1 MRIERLPSKEGT
13 VNITGLIISLLGG
26 AAGGNLAGGY
36 LKDKS
41 LGAIGDTF
49 AGILGGGLGGAL
61 LQSLGV
67 LAADQAAAGLDI
79 GTVIGHVVTGGAGG
93 GIVMAIIGALRAGT
107 AKKV

>member
-1 MRIERLPSKEGT
+1 M
-13 VNITGLIISLLGG
+13 NILGLVISLLGG
-26 AAGGNLAGGY
+26 AAGGNLAGSA

-49 AGILGGGLGGAL
+49 AGIMGGGLGGAL

-67 LAADQAAAGLDI
+67 LDVDRWAVGLDI
-79 GTVIGHVVTGGAGG
+79 GTVIGSALAGGAGG
-93 GIVMAIIGALRAGT
+93 GIVTAIVGALRAGK